1 MCYADANYGDERE
14 SPKEDDKWKSQ
25 GGYLMFVG
33 GSLVSWSSRRHKCR
47 TLSSMEAEHVEASE
61 ASKEVVW
68 LRVLLEE
75 LGHTQLTPTILH
87 EDNKACI
94 SYSKNNTCHDRTKH
108 IDIRAY
114 ALRDRVR
121 EGTIELSHIDTKYQ
135 LADMLTKTQLKRTF
149 IEHRDTIMDGLN
161 TSKRQ
166 PAKAVPVV
174 RSCKCMCISCWIRE

>member
-1 MCYADANYGDERE
+1 MIERN
-14 SPKEDDKWKSQ
+14 
-25 GGYLMFVG
+25 
-33 GSLVSWSSRRHKCR
+33 
-47 TLSSMEAEHVEASE
+47 
-61 ASKEVVW
+61 
-68 LRVLLEE
+68 
-75 LGHTQLTPTILH
+75 IL
-87 EDNKACI
+87 I
-94 SYSKNNTCHDRTKH
+94 
-108 IDIRAY
+108 Y

-121 EGTIELSHIDTKYQ
+121 EGTIELNHIDTKYQ